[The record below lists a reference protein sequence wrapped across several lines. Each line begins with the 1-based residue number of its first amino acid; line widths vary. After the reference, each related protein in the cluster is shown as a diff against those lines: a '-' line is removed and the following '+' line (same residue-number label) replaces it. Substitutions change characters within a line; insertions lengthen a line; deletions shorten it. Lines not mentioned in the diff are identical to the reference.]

1 MNDEAG
7 SEITQ
12 QAKMLFRTN
21 VYAKIWNES
30 SYLTY
35 SDGKKYSNIIDN
47 IINKLNN
54 ILGNYY

>member
-1 MNDEAG
+1 MNDEVG

-47 IINKLNN
+47 NINKLNN